1 MKLLVPKQTYE
12 ENQLLALIARG
23 DERAFE
29 ILYNQYRPKLFSA
42 ALLLTRN
49 PDQAAELIQDV
60 FLKIWMKRDQLHLI
74 QSMEAY
80 LFVAMRNEAYNWF
93 SREAKRRKL
102 VDADI
107 GVRDVP
113 VSIAD
118 DYILSREMAALLETG
133 IRLLPEKQQQV
144 FRMIRIEGMNKNE
157 VASTLGIE
165 VNTVRTHLGR
175 AIKSLRAWIISQ
187 NIISFFVALSISG
200 LCC

>member
-80 LFVAMRNEAYNWF
+80 LFVSMRNEAYNWF

-175 AIKSLRAWIISQ
+175 AVKSLRAWIISQ
-187 NIISFFVALSISG
+187 NIISVFVALSISG